1 MVPPIKVTIDETSSH
16 SWDEFQR
23 SAPGGHLLQTW
34 AWGELKGRFGWVPR
48 RVAVH
53 AGGQMVAAA
62 QVLFRPLAGLSVAYV
77 PKGPV
82 FLATD
87 DGIAYALL
95 AAIHRL
101 ARHSRAIYLKVE
113 PDWEEGEMAH
123 RWWRERGFVPSAE
136 TVQPRRTVIVSLRP
150 DEGAILAQMKPKTR
164 YNVRLAERK
173 GVVVRPGDATNL
185 ADFAR
190 LMEITGQRDGFS
202 VHSPAYYKAVWE
214 LFAPRSQAQ
223 LFIAEYE
230 GRPLAALMVF
240 AFGRKAYYMYGGSS
254 NEERQRMPN
263 HLLQWTAMR
272 WAREQGCEFYD
283 LWGVPDYEYE
293 DMAAQA
299 KREDDLPWGLYR
311 FKFGFGGRV
320 VRYIGAYDYVYI
332 KPLYALWR
340 QAWAWRRRL

>member
-1 MVPPIKVTIDETSSH
+1 MASFAEITVDEITSNA
-16 SWDEFQR
+16 WDDFQR
-23 SAPGGHLLQTW
+23 APGGHLLQTW
-34 AWGELKGRFGWVPR
+34 AWGELKSRFGWVPR

-53 AGGQMVAAA
+53 ADGQMVAAA
-62 QVLFRPLAGLSVAYV
+62 QVLFRPLAGFSVAYV

-87 DGIAYALL
+87 GGIADALL
-95 AAIHRL
+95 ATVHRL

-113 PDWEEGEMAH
+113 PDWEEGEVTH
-123 RWWRERGFVPSAE
+123 RWWRERDFIPSTE
-136 TVQPRRTVIVSLRP
+136 TIQPRRTVVVGLQS
-150 DEGAILAQMKPKTR
+150 DEEAILAQMKPKTR

-173 GVVVRPGDATNL
+173 GVVVRPGNAADL

-190 LMEITGQRDGFS
+190 LMEVTGQRDGFS
-202 VHSPAYYKAVWE
+202 VHSPVYYKAVWE

-240 AFGRKAYYMYGGSS
+240 AFGRRAYYMYGASS

-263 HLLQWTAMR
+263 HLLQWSAMR
-272 WAREQGCEFYD
+272 WAKEQGCESYD
-283 LWGVPDYEYE
+283 LWGVPDYEY
-293 DMAAQA
+293 DDAAAQA
-299 KREDDLPWGLYR
+299 GREDDLPWGLYR
-311 FKFGFGGRV
+311 FKYGFGGQV
-320 VRYIGAYDYVYI
+320 VRYIGAYDYVYS

-340 QAWAWRRRL
+340 RAWAWRRRL